1 MRKSDFVLNTDRKNS
16 IGIAFSG
23 GGLQGIA
30 HIGAVKALYELG
42 IKPQFVSGTSS
53 GAAMASIVAM
63 GFSADEMQEIAKKHW
78 KELAE
83 IDNKLIFKSL
93 AQFILNKKIRKD
105 GIKSGEIISDVI
117 KEIRRERGISGFKD
131 LPINL
136 SVCTVDTLTTD
147 ECIFTT
153 EDEHLQNEHIHYICD
168 APLEIAVRA
177 SMSFPAIYTT
187 CPYDK
192 YNFIDGGSKDNLPV
206 KILKDMGVGKVLALG
221 FNIMNYDPDSGLDG
235 LIKVIWRALDVY
247 SIDGTRKSMKMADY
261 AVEINNKN
269 TQLFSMDSIEET
281 IQEGYDAVMEH
292 KNDILKIFAPK
303 EMT

>member
-1 MRKSDFVLNTDRKNS
+1 MHNQERKNA

-30 HIGAVKALYELG
+30 HIGAMQALYELG
-42 IKPQFVSGTSS
+42 IKPQYVSGTSS
-53 GAAMASIVAM
+53 GAAMAAIIAM
-63 GFSADEMQEIAKKHW
+63 GCTAEEMKVIAKKHW
-78 KELAE
+78 KTLAE
-83 IDNKLIFKSL
+83 IDNGLIFKSL
-93 AQFILNKKIRKD
+93 AQFILNKKIQKD
-105 GIKSGEIISDVI
+105 GIKSGELISDVI
-117 KEIRRERGISGFKD
+117 KEIMDERNIKGFKD

-136 SVCTVDTLTTD
+136 SICTVDTLTTD

-153 EDEHLQNEHIHYICD
+153 EDEHLKNDHIHYISD

-187 CPYDK
+187 CTYDR

-206 KILKDMGVGKVLALG
+206 KILRDMGVGKVLAIG
-221 FNIMNYDPDSGLDG
+221 FDILNYDPDAGLDG

-247 SIDGTRKSMKMADY
+247 SIDGTRESMKMADF

-269 TQLFSMDSIEET
+269 TQLFSMDNIDET
-281 IQEGYDAVMEH
+281 IQEGYDAIMAKKEE
-292 KNDILKIFAPK
+292 ILKIFK
-303 EMT
+303 D

>member
-1 MRKSDFVLNTDRKNS
+1 MVVLQNEDRKNS

-30 HIGAVKALYELG
+30 HIGAVQALYELG
-42 IKPQFVSGTSS
+42 IRPQFVSGTSS

-63 GFSADEMQEIAKKHW
+63 GCTAEEMKEIAKKHW
-78 KELAE
+78 QTLAE
-83 IDNKLIFKSL
+83 IDNGLIFKSL
-93 AQFILNKKIRKD
+93 AQFILNKKVQKD
-105 GIKSGEIISDVI
+105 GIKSGELISDVI
-117 KEIRRERGISGFKD
+117 KEIMDERNIKGFRD

-136 SVCTVDTLTTD
+136 SICTVDTLTTD

-153 EDEHLQNEHIHYICD
+153 EDEHLENEHIHYISD

-187 CPYDK
+187 CTYDK

-206 KILKDMGVGKVLALG
+206 KILRDMGVGKVLAIG
-221 FNIMNYDPDSGLDG
+221 FDILNYDPDAGLDG

-269 TQLFSMDSIEET
+269 TQLFSIDNVDET
-281 IQEGYDAVMEH
+281 IQEGYDAIMEH
-292 KNDILKIFAPK
+292 KDEILRIFGSN
-303 EMT
+303 E

>member
-117 KEIRRERGISGFKD
+117 KEIMRERGISGFKD

-153 EDEHLQNEHIHYICD
+153 EDERLQNEHIHYICD

-206 KILKDMGVGKVLALG
+206 KVLKDMGVGKVLALG

-261 AVEINNKN
+261 TVEINNKN

-281 IQEGYDAVMEH
+281 ILEGYDAVMEH
-292 KNDILKIFAPK
+292 KNDILKIFAPQ
-303 EMT
+303 E

>member
-1 MRKSDFVLNTDRKNS
+1 MTMDRNERKDA

-42 IKPQFVSGTSS
+42 IHPQFVSGTSS
-53 GAAMASIVAM
+53 GAAMAAIVAM
-63 GFSADEMQEIAKKHW
+63 GCSADEMKAFAKKHW
-78 KELAE
+78 KTLAE
-83 IDNKLIFKSL
+83 IDNRLIFKSL
-93 AQFILNKKIRKD
+93 AKFILNKNTRMD
-105 GIKSGEIISDVI
+105 GIKSGEVISDVI
-117 KEIRRERGISGFKD
+117 KQIMDEKGIRGFED

-153 EDEHLQNEHIHYICD
+153 EDEHLVNEHIHYITG
-168 APLEIAVRA
+168 APLETAVRA

-187 CPYDK
+187 CTYDR

-206 KILKDMGVGKVLALG
+206 KILRDMGVGKVLAIG
-221 FNIMNYDPDSGLDG
+221 FDIMNYDPDEGLGG

-247 SIDGTRKSMKMADY
+247 SIDGTRKSIKLADY
-261 AVEINNKN
+261 AVEINNEN
-269 TQLFSMDSIEET
+269 TQLFSIDSVENT
-281 IQEGYDAVMEH
+281 IQEGYDAIMAH
-292 KNDILKIFAPK
+292 KDDILRIFAK
-303 EMT
+303 AD